1 MKFLHIA
8 RCLVT
13 LTFVVLSFNSLKGVG
28 EVLNQNNDEANIAND
43 QRAPV
48 DPIGLRAIA
57 LNAARLQRTTPLSN
71 VTNILNHGAAIVH
84 GEALAADFIARN
96 DYLER
101 AQAAAEAGDRELAM
115 HLFLTAYEEACKRSP
130 VANDS
135 AIAALR
141 RAWGIACDMK
151 ERSLAEYIFDKLEPH
166 LSTDEAPQYAK
177 RLQNL
182 ALDKLSEFGISRA
195 DLEGVAD
202 MISEEIGQNA
212 HITGISPIM
221 SMHIPGDTGADSADD
236 SDEPRP
242 TTASAD
248 VHKAAPSKAVPML
261 RYSDLVGFDSIIEDA
276 TLASGWALK
285 TMRNTVRSWTRCA
298 NSTASTAF
306 PPLAPS
312 CSARRRRRKDAN
324 TFMQAVVGELGLPA
338 MRIQMQ
344 QGPMGVPMLCVTVSA
359 KNQPRM
365 LGRVALEAPSVLV
378 LEDIDMWGA
387 PLIDAASSTEGEG
400 AMFASMSRAAR
411 EAVALVT
418 AAVEN
423 PNIYVLA
430 SVGGEAPD
438 QGYLYDL
445 MEPMSVVDIY
455 LPDELE
461 RRQIWET
468 IASEH
473 PSVQSLDMAMLTK
486 MSRNLSRTDIVTAAR
501 EAVEDAY
508 RAGLKARCYKPIT
521 QELMFEHISNFQP
534 LDSTEYRALEDAV
547 IADFR
552 KQIADIECDFEEE
565 AEAESRRYDALGDD
579 DESVE

>member
-1 MKFLHIA
+1 MKFLHIG

-28 EVLNQNNDEANIAND
+28 EVLNQNNDEANIANNQEPD
-43 QRAPV
+43 QAHRPQGDCAECSSSAE
-48 DPIGLRAIA
+48 G
-57 LNAARLQRTTPLSN
+57 NASFERDEYAD
-71 VTNILNHGAAIVH
+71 HGAAIVH

-166 LSTDEAPQYAK
+166 LSTDEAPEYAK

-276 TLASGWALK
+276 RSLGLGVEDDEEYRALVDTLREQHGLDG
-285 TMRNTVRSWTRCA
+285 
-298 NSTASTAF
+298 
-306 PPLAPS
+306 L
-312 CSARRRRRKDAN
+312 SAVGSVVFRTSSREDAN

-473 PSVQSLDMAMLTK
+473 PSVRSLDMAMLTK

>member
-1 MKFLHIA
+1 M
-8 RCLVT
+8 
-13 LTFVVLSFNSLKGVG
+13 
-28 EVLNQNNDEANIAND
+28 LNQNNDEANIANNQEPD
-43 QRAPV
+43 QAHRPQGDCAECSSSAE
-48 DPIGLRAIA
+48 D
-57 LNAARLQRTTPLSN
+57 NASFERDEYSD
-71 VTNILNHGAAIVH
+71 HGAAIVH

-130 VANDS
+130 VASDS
-135 AIAALR
+135 AISALR

-166 LSTDEAPQYAK
+166 LSTDEAPEYAK

-248 VHKAAPSKAVPML
+248 VHKAAPSKA
-261 RYSDLVGFDSIIEDA
+261 
-276 TLASGWALK
+276 
-285 TMRNTVRSWTRCA
+285 
-298 NSTASTAF
+298 
-306 PPLAPS
+306 
-312 CSARRRRRKDAN
+312 
-324 TFMQAVVGELGLPA
+324 
-338 MRIQMQ
+338 
-344 QGPMGVPMLCVTVSA
+344 VPMLCVTVSA

-473 PSVQSLDMAMLTK
+473 PSVRSLDMAMLTK

-565 AEAESRRYDALGDD
+565 AEADSRRYDALGDD

>member
-1 MKFLHIA
+1 M
-8 RCLVT
+8 
-13 LTFVVLSFNSLKGVG
+13 
-28 EVLNQNNDEANIAND
+28 LNQNNDEANIANNQEPD
-43 QRAPV
+43 QAHRPQGDCAECSSSAE
-48 DPIGLRAIA
+48 D
-57 LNAARLQRTTPLSN
+57 NASFERDEYSD
-71 VTNILNHGAAIVH
+71 HGAAIVH

-166 LSTDEAPQYAK
+166 LSTDEAPEYAK

-276 TLASGWALK
+276 
-285 TMRNTVRSWTRCA
+285 RS
-298 NSTASTAF
+298 
-306 PPLAPS
+306 
-312 CSARRRRRKDAN
+312 
-324 TFMQAVVGELGLPA
+324 LGL
-338 MRIQMQ
+338 
-344 QGPMGVPMLCVTVSA
+344 GVEDDEEY
-359 KNQPRM
+359 R
-365 LGRVALEAPSVLV
+365 ALMDTLREQHG

-423 PNIYVLA
+423 PNIYVLV